1 MATTLSSLSCFS
13 PPLWRIWVAKR
24 ICRQNM
30 AMVAARE
37 YPPLSSSSFR
47 NFRSSWSSEP
57 HWQIFKVL
65 SRAAPRY
72 IFFSLSPSTY
82 MKSELFYI
90 VQESVST
97 IYLVISQTQN
107 IPCHPSGSIICSFLD
122 PGRYPWALFHWEYV
136 MSELRLLT
144 TEEPTGEGEEECR
157 SNPRADLESTENHFR
172 SILNQIPS
180 LKCKILA

>member
-72 IFFSLSPSTY
+72 IFFSLSPRYVEEKSSKSNLWGVENST
-82 MKSELFYI
+82 
-90 VQESVST
+90 VPSVWIHHMLISWSWEISVGTVPLRICDVRVETTDDWRANGGRWGRVPIQSQGRST
-97 IYLVISQTQN
+97 GFIE
-107 IPCHPSGSIICSFLD
+107 PF
-122 PGRYPWALFHWEYV
+122 WANSKV
-136 MSELRLLT
+136 
-144 TEEPTGEGEEECR
+144 
-157 SNPRADLESTENHFR
+157 
-172 SILNQIPS
+172 
-180 LKCKILA
+180 